1 MLQRQT
7 VSFCVSQNIIA
18 ATHHFYKR
26 LYYMPAFFSSEN
38 NADYYVLQIYAYEA

>member
-7 VSFCVSQNIIA
+7 VSFWVSQNIIA

-26 LYYMPAFFSSEN
+26 LYYMPAFV
-38 NADYYVLQIYAYEA
+38 ALKQMQIIMY

>member
-1 MLQRQT
+1 MLQRQK

-26 LYYMPAFFSSEN
+26 LYYMPAFFL
-38 NADYYVLQIYAYEA
+38 ALKIMQIIMY